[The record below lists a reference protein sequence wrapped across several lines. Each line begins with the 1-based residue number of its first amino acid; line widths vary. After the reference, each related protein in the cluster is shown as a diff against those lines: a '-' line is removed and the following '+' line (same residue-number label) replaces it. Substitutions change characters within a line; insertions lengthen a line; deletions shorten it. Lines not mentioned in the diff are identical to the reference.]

1 MKKLVSALVSRIFL
15 LVITLIATIFF
26 SYVVYQLQILPT
38 RYFIPMVVILLLI
51 CILLYIA
58 QRDSE
63 NSHIL
68 RVTLMKIINIALAI
82 ALAFASLTAMKG
94 SSFLSSIT
102 GASTQKIE
110 MNVAV
115 LKSSSTYQSLE
126 DLTGCDFGGN
136 VQDSVNVNKT
146 EAMIEDEIGDISVT
160 TYSSYTKLVEA
171 LENFEVPAII
181 IKAVDIDSLD
191 DIDSSFSDKINI
203 IATFTIT
210 IASVSANSANV
221 TQEAFNIFICGTD
234 KTGSIDTFGLSDV
247 NMIVTV
253 NPTTKQI
260 LLTSIPR
267 DYYLE
272 IIGMDNVYGYDKLTH
287 SAKGGIS
294 CTMETIENLLD
305 IEFNYYAKFN
315 FTSFLNVI
323 DALGGTITIDV
334 PKYDVV
340 GNDEGYFTT
349 KIGSYTIYPGEN
361 TFDADEALAFVRE
374 RKSFVDGDS
383 VRGQNQML
391 MLKAIIKKI
400 CSTSLIINMDQIFES
415 LADSFETNMSDREV
429 KALINMQLDDGASW
443 DIQTYHL
450 TGYDIRTLELAT
462 VGNVSSVNPNGLY
475 VTEPSEESIALAISY
490 IEAVMND
497 EIIKL
502 DDEDEEEETETYT
515 DSTNTEE

>member
-1 MKKLVSALVSRIFL
+1 MKKIISALISRKFL
-15 LVITLIATIFF
+15 FVMTLIAGIFF
-26 SYVVYQLQILPT
+26 GYIVYDLQILPIK
-38 RYFIPMVVILLLI
+38 YFIPMVVILFLF
-51 CILLYIA
+51 CFLLYVG
-58 QRDSE
+58 QNDPDNE
-63 NSHIL
+63 HVF
-68 RVTLMKIINIALAI
+68 RVSFVKLINVLLAI
-82 ALAFASLTAMKG
+82 ALAFGSLTAMKG
-94 SSFLSSIT
+94 SNFLSAIT
-102 GASTQKIE
+102 GATTQRIE

-115 LKSSSTYQSLE
+115 LKSSTNYQSLE

-146 EAMIEDEIGDISVT
+146 EAMIEDKIGDITVT

-171 LENFEVPAII
+171 LQNYEVPAII

-191 DIDSSFSDKINI
+191 DIDSGFSDKINI

-210 IASVSANSANV
+210 VASVSANSANV
-221 TQEAFNIFICGTD
+221 TSEAFNIFICGTD

-267 DYYLE
+267 DYYVE
-272 IIGMDNVYGYDKLTH
+272 IIGMDNVSGYDKLTH

-294 CTMETIENLLD
+294 CTMETLENLLD

-315 FTSFLNVI
+315 FTSFINVI
-323 DALGGTITIDV
+323 NALGGTITIDV
-334 PKYDVV
+334 PQYEVV

-361 TFDADEALAFVRE
+361 TFDAEEALAFVRE
-374 RKSFVDGDS
+374 RKSFVNGDT

-400 CSTSLIINMDQIFES
+400 CSTSLITNMDEIFES
-415 LADSFETNMSDREV
+415 LADSFETNMSDKEIL
-429 KALINMQLDDGASW
+429 ALINMQLDDNASW

-450 TGYDIRTLELAT
+450 SGSDIRTFELAT
-462 VGNVSSVNPNGLY
+462 VGNVSSVNPDGLY
-475 VTEPSEESIALAISY
+475 VTQPDEESIALAQSY
-490 IEAVMND
+490 IEAIMND

-502 DDEDEEEETETYT
+502 DEEDEEE
-515 DSTNTEE
+515 